1 MLNPCPRRSRA
12 GRRSIVLTPAANLD
26 QAIGFTITQRHAR
39 GRLVRLGPVLDAL
52 KACGVKATFFVIA
65 DFCSTYARRQLL
77 GRAVRPGVEVN
88 QASRRR

>member
-1 MLNPCPRRSRA
+1 M
-12 GRRSIVLTPAANLD
+12 
-26 QAIGFTITQRHAR
+26 
-39 GRLVRLGPVLDAL
+39 LDAL

-77 GRAVRPGVEVN
+77 GRAVRDGVEVT